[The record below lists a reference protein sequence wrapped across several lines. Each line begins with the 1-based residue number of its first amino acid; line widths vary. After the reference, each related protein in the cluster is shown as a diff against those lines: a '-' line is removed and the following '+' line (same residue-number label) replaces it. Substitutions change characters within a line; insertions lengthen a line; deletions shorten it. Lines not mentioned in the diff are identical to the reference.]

1 MPGTQPDWDPVFSSL
16 ISQKDTQECEQVNTY
31 KANVDCRKGQEGVK
45 QGTTV
50 GRLPSGGQGR
60 EEVRVDLRSESQ
72 GAEPQTAQQLGVP
85 EPRVQNKQR
94 AAPGSGLDCFQAD
107 LTGQNQSVESNLL
120 FAYLYPQG
128 SGVTLAP

>member
-1 MPGTQPDWDPVFSSL
+1 MPGTQADWDPVFSSL

-45 QGTTV
+45 QGTAV
-50 GRLPSGGQGR
+50 GRLPSGGQER

-85 EPRVQNKQR
+85 ESRVQNKR
-94 AAPGSGLDCFQAD
+94 RGSGLDCFQAD

-120 FAYLYPQG
+120 FAHLYPQG